1 MNSDLSLA
9 VQREW
14 KIFPLLHS
22 SHLATGQPL
31 LNHATSNEA
40 QIEQWEREHPE
51 SAWAVA
57 AGSESA
63 VFALN
68 FSLDA
73 GAESMRE
80 FGECDPDL
88 SHTLQMRGPNEL
100 VTFHEWPACGL
111 LSWARG
117 IVAPGVRLSE
127 EGSYVPIP
135 GPGISA
141 DRHYE
146 YIDSEAPALPPSE
159 WLMDLIHAD
168 SGGHGGARILA
179 FRPSPDAALC
189 VLLSFER
196 RGERWLCDFYES
208 SGTAKVRKTLAYRS
222 SDKVVT
228 LAIRGGAF
236 MKRNHRSRLYE
247 GIEIGH
253 GSILLNLTSDQYKK
267 LIAA

>member
-9 VQREW
+9 VQREF
-14 KIFPLLHS
+14 KIFPLLHRS
-22 SHLATGQPL
+22 RLAAGQPL
-31 LNHATSNEA
+31 LHHATSNDA

-57 AGSESA
+57 TGSESG

-68 FSLDA
+68 FSLDVGLA
-73 GAESMRE
+73 SMRA

-88 SHTLQMRGPNEL
+88 SRTLQVRGPNEL

-111 LSWARG
+111 LTWARG
-117 IVAPGVRLSE
+117 IISPGVRLSE
-127 EGSYVPIP
+127 VGSYVPIP
-135 GPGISA
+135 GPGMSV
-141 DRHYE
+141 DRHFE
-146 YIDSEAPALPPSE
+146 YVDREAPALPPSE

-208 SGTAKVRKTLAYRS
+208 SGTAKVRKTLSYRS
-222 SDKVVT
+222 SDKIVS
-228 LAIRGGAF
+228 LAVRGGAF
-236 MKRNHRSRLYE
+236 MKRNNRSRLYQ

-253 GSILLNLTSDQYKK
+253 GSILLNLTSDQYSK